1 MIRIKSPGRI
11 CLFGEHQ
18 DYLGYPTISMAISKF
33 IYLKAKKSNLKRF
46 SIQLSDFNR
55 DLEIPLK
62 NRQLAYE
69 SDRDYLLSGYNQ
81 FIRRG
86 IKFQQGFDI
95 EINGDI
101 PINAGAASSSALV
114 VAWLYFLNL
123 ISNRPLNKRE
133 LALEG
138 FNTEVKEFKEAG
150 GYMDFYN
157 AVFGHVLFLNSQ
169 KRNLHKRL
177 YRIQLPG
184 FILGH
189 SLQKKK
195 TVEDLKRIK
204 EDSLRAFEVVGEILP
219 QFNKFT
225 TKLIDIKEHLES
237 IKERYRK
244 KIIGNLINR
253 DITIRAKQHLEKYLH
268 YLKEQNQNHNQIN
281 QFYKKLGVLINK
293 HQAQLQ
299 HNIGITTKKI
309 DKMIRHCIDAG
320 ALGAKIN
327 GSGFG
332 GTIFAFGIGQQ
343 KDITRAIQQSAG
355 IPYKI
360 STVAGVK
367 TY

>member
-1 MIRIKSPGRI
+1 MIQIRSPGRI

-18 DYLGYPTISMAISKF
+18 DYLGYSTLSMAISKY
-33 IYLKAKKSNLKRF
+33 IYLKAKKNNQKRF
-46 SIQLSDFNR
+46 SIHLLDFNR
-55 DLEIPLK
+55 IFEIPLK

-69 SDRDYLLSGYNQ
+69 SERDYLRSGYNQ
-81 FIRRG
+81 FIKKG
-86 IKFQQGFDI
+86 IKFKQGFDI
-95 EINGDI
+95 KINGDI
-101 PINAGAASSSALV
+101 PINSGAASSSALV

-123 ISNRPLNKRE
+123 ISNRPLNKTE

-138 FNTEVKEFKEAG
+138 FNTEVREFKEAG
-150 GYMDFYN
+150 GHMDFFN

-169 KRNLHKRL
+169 KNILDKRV
-177 YRIQLPG
+177 YKIQLPG
-184 FILGH
+184 FILGA
-189 SLQKKK
+189 SLQKKN

-204 EDSLRAFEVVGEILP
+204 KDTLHAFEIIKEIFP
-219 QFNKFT
+219 DFNKYN
-225 TKLIDIKEHLES
+225 TKLVEIRDHLDS
-237 IKERYRK
+237 IKNRYRK

-253 DITIRAKQHLEKYLH
+253 DITIRAKQHLEKYLK
-268 YLKEQNQNHNQIN
+268 YLKEQNQNQIN
-281 QFYKKLGVLINK
+281 QFYKKLGVLINE

-299 HNIGITTKKI
+299 HNIGITTTKI

-332 GTIFAFGIGQQ
+332 GTVFAFGIDKQ
-343 KDITRAIQQSAG
+343 KDIMRAIQQTGG

-360 STVAGVK
+360 SPVAGVE